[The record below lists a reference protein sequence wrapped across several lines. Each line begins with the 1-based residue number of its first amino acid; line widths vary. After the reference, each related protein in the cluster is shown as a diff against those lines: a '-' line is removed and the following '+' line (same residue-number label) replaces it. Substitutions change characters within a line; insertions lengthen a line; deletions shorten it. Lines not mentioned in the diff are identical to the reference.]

1 MLKYRFDQI
10 AINSTAKKKP
20 VEEDKYSYIGL
31 EHLDSENLI
40 VSRWGSE
47 VAPKGEK
54 LLMKKGDVLF
64 GKRRAYQKKVAI
76 APFDG
81 IFSAHGM
88 VLRPNEDV
96 VDKRFFPMFI
106 SSDYFL
112 DAAIAISVGSLS
124 PTINWRDLAKL
135 EFDLPPLDEQKKLA
149 EVLWAINDT
158 LQAYQKLLRETDEL
172 VKSQFIEMFGLQ
184 KVNPYGF
191 DKMPLGEVCS
201 FYSGTGFPNEYQGKT
216 DGEYPFYKVGDI
228 SRNVQNGYKQLNDC
242 DNYINQDVVEKIHG
256 SIIPEGTVVFAKI
269 GEALRLNR
277 RAITSQGCLIDNN
290 AMGIKPGD
298 CLELEYFF
306 EFMQQLNMGEY
317 AGATA
322 MPSVRKSTL
331 KDINIIVPPEDR
343 QKQFSAFAEQ
353 SDKSKFALQNSIAA
367 AQSTK
372 RSLITDIFGL
382 ERKE

>member
-10 AINSTAKKKP
+10 AINSTVKKKP

-135 EFDLPPLDEQKKLA
+135 EFDLPSLDEQKKLA

-172 VKSQFIEMFGLQ
+172 VKSQFIEMFYSKGYPLKSISDVIDKNIMRVGKVFDQGDVIQYLDISSIDSSLKKVIGTTEYILENAPSRAQYVLKNNDILYSTVRPNLQ
-184 KVNPYGF
+184 NIAINPYDDENIIG
-191 DKMPLGEVCS
+191 S
-201 FYSGTGFPNEYQGKT
+201 TGFCVLRCKLVLP
-216 DGEYPFYKVGDI
+216 
-228 SRNVQNGYKQLNDC
+228 GYMWG
-242 DNYINQDVVEKIHG
+242 V
-256 SIIPEGTVVFAKI
+256 
-269 GEALRLNR
+269 
-277 RAITSQGCLIDNN
+277 ITSDKFTNEMVNRTSGANYPAVTD
-290 AMGIKPGD
+290 KVV
-298 CLELEYFF
+298 
-306 EFMQQLNMGEY
+306 Y
-317 AGATA
+317 AYEI
-322 MPSVRKSTL
+322 P
-331 KDINIIVPPEDR
+331 VPPVEE
-343 QKQFSAFAEQ
+343 QKRFEIFVKQ

-367 AQSTK
+367 AQATK